1 MSKLIFA
8 NSKDSNMLYA
18 VGQYIADPFFYLE
31 KGNKKYIFLDY
42 REFAAFN
49 EKKQKSKIEVVLLN
63 DLAKKITK
71 LKDKTSE
78 SNKLALLILTE
89 FNLLDKKIKV
99 PANFSID
106 MADFLRSKG
115 IILEVES
122 PFFHRREK
130 KNKVEI
136 KLIKE
141 NINNTLD
148 AFKKI
153 EEILRASIIKDDKI
167 YFQEKILTSE
177 FLKKEVDRL
186 LLEKNMF
193 NQEDVII
200 SSGYQTAIPHHTGS
214 GEIKPNTFIICDIF
228 PRNKNNGYFADIT
241 RTFVKGKASNKML
254 SIYNAVK
261 KAQKKAI
268 KSIKPGIEAK
278 KIHQICEKSFDKD
291 GFNTRGNRGFI
302 HGTGHSFGLDIH
314 EGPYLNSFSKNILE
328 PGNIITVE
336 PGLYFPKFGGV
347 RIEDDILVTKN
358 GCENLVNYPK
368 SLVIK

>member
-42 REFAAFN
+42 REFAAFQ
-49 EKKQKSKIEVVLLN
+49 EKKQKSKIEVMLSN
-63 DLAKKITK
+63 DLAKKTK
-71 LKDKTSE
+71 KIKDKTSE
-78 SNKLALLILTE
+78 SNKLALVILTE
-89 FNLLDKKIKV
+89 FNLLDKEIKV

-115 IILEVES
+115 ITLKIES
-122 PFFHRREK
+122 PFFPKREK
-130 KNKVEI
+130 KNKTEI

-141 NINNTLD
+141 SINATVS

-153 EEILRASIIKDDKI
+153 EEILKESVIVGDKI

-193 NQEDVII
+193 NQEDIII
-200 SSGYQTAIPHHTGS
+200 SSGYQTAIPHHTGG

-228 PRNKNNGYFADIT
+228 PRNRTSGYFADMT
-241 RTFVKGKASNKML
+241 RTFVKGKASTKML
-254 SIYNAVK
+254 SIYDAVK
-261 KAQKKAI
+261 KAQEKAI
-268 KSIKPGIEAK
+268 KSIKPGIKAK
-278 KIHQICEKSFDKD
+278 EIHQICEKSFEKD
-291 GFNTRGNRGFI
+291 GFKTRGNRGFI

-314 EGPYLNSFSKNILE
+314 EGPYLNSLSENVLE
-328 PGNIITVE
+328 VGNVITVE

-358 GCENLVNYPK
+358 GYENLVKYPK
-368 SLVIK
+368 SLIIK